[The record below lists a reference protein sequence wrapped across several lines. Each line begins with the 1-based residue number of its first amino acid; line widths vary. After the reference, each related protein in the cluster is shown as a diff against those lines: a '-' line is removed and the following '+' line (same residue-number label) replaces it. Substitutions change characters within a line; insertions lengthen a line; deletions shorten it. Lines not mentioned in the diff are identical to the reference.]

1 MATNLEKL
9 PDIDAPCGK
18 HFMFRDFI
26 ECSDTW
32 KWHGLANIPK
42 EIKTYNALDLLA
54 AEVIDPVIDGLGRVK
69 LTYGVGTPELTSKI
83 RSRIVPRLDQHAA
96 FELNPEGALICQRG
110 GAACD
115 FLVIGVDSLTAA
127 KWVVKNTN
135 FDRLYFYGS
144 SKPLHVSVA
153 KNPSRK
159 CSVIGRH
166 DNGRVVPITY
176 SPQGFLSVDLH
187 RKMTRDLH

>member
-1 MATNLEKL
+1 MATNLEQL
-9 PDIDAPCGK
+9 PDIDTPCGV
-18 HFMFRDFI
+18 HHTFRDFI
-26 ECSDTW
+26 ECGDTW
-32 KWHGLANIPK
+32 KCHEVSNIPK
-42 EIKTYNALDLLA
+42 EIESYKALEVLA

-83 RSRIVPRLDQHAA
+83 RTRITPRLDQHAA

-153 KNPSRK
+153 ENSNRK
-159 CSVIGRH
+159 CSVIRRH
-166 DNGRVVPITY
+166 ESGRVVPITY
-176 SPQGFLSVDLH
+176 SLQGFLSL
-187 RKMTRDLH
+187 